1 MEARLKEF
9 KDYMSKIEYL
19 GNATGLLYWDM
30 RVGIPKKGIPYR
42 AEMIGYLSGEQYKLE
57 TSSEMKEFIDFFT
70 AREDLDVVTKAMV
83 DKARRNYERS
93 KCIPENRFKAYVIA
107 TSHAEAAWEEA
118 KEKSDY
124 SIFLPHLEE
133 LVNFNKEFLE
143 YWGYEKN
150 KYDTLL
156 DFYEP
161 GITVEKLDA
170 VFGELRE
177 ELVKLLEGIKKSEV
191 KIDSSFFNKRFT
203 VEEQEEFSK
212 FILEKMEFDFEAGR
226 LDVSVHPFTINFGNK
241 DVRITTHYYE
251 NDFKSALFSSIHEG
265 GHALYE
271 QDIADELEGTGLGTG
286 TSMGIHESQSRFYE
300 NILGRSKE
308 FWRYFFPEAIKRFP
322 QFEKVSFEEFYRA
335 INEVC
340 PSLIRT
346 EADELTYGLHV
357 IVRYEIEKALIN
369 GEIEVKDLPEIWNKK
384 YVEYLGVEPKNDSE
398 GVLQDMH
405 WSGGS
410 FGYFPSYALGNLYG
424 AQFLNT
430 MHRDIP
436 DLYKQIEEGNLSN
449 IHQWLKEKIH
459 LHGSVYTPAEL
470 IVKVTGEE
478 LNPKY
483 FVDYLKNKYSE
494 IYKL

>member
-93 KCIPENRFKAYVIA
+93 KCIPENRFKEYVIA

-308 FWRYFFPEAIKRFP
+308 FWRYFFPEAVKRFP